1 MLLLV
6 ALGKM
11 IKSKYCRYQYKAI
24 RSSPKTFH
32 SAKDYLQAVLAKSV
46 IFEVKACLLVKYI
59 N

>member
-32 SAKDYLQAVLAKSV
+32 SAKDYSIVQIAGCFGQVCDL
-46 IFEVKACLLVKYI
+46 
-59 N
+59 